1 MKKFSENTQIEG
13 DIMARR
19 KKMKLDECV
28 KVAREQGLTYEEY
41 QVKETLGI
49 LDDYIRRK
57 EKQNGRLYAG
67 NKR

>member
-1 MKKFSENTQIEG
+1 
-13 DIMARR
+13 MARR

-28 KVAREQGLTYEEY
+28 KVAREQGLTYAEY

-57 EKQNGRLYAG
+57 EKQNVRVYAG
-67 NKR
+67 DKR

>member
-19 KKMKLDECV
+19 KKMNLDECMNI
-28 KVAREQGLTYEEY
+28 AREQGLSYAEY

-49 LDDYIRRK
+49 FEDYILRK
-57 EKQNGRLYAG
+57 EKQNVRVYAG
-67 NKR
+67 DKR